1 MTKTAIGQI
10 FIVNGQILTNN
21 LAIWSHWIQMR
32 KINGQKIIEN
42 KPRTVNRKVSA
53 VPKGFG
59 RKRIIR
65 LLHLGNYSQ
74 YRGPKALSTYL

>member
-1 MTKTAIGQI
+1 
-10 FIVNGQILTNN
+10 
-21 LAIWSHWIQMR
+21 MR

-59 RKRIIR
+59 RKRIIIR